1 MIFLIL
7 LTFAEKIFLFDKNMK
22 LWYNYP
28 NIHYVLLGVVAVDAL
43 IKNINGSDLIWILM
57 QLI

>member
-1 MIFLIL
+1 MIL